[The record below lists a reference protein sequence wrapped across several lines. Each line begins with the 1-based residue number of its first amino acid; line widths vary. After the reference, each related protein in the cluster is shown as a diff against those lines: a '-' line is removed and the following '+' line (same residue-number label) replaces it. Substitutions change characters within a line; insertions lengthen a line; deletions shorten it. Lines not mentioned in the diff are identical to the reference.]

1 VKRTLRLRFPFDY
14 PARAGLHQN
23 ILALLSD
30 ARLPRVAQDIPL
42 DAWIGYPKNVRQGRR
57 DVYYVDKQ
65 APFETADARVC

>member
-30 ARLPRVAQDIPL
+30 ARLPRVEGNIL
-42 DAWIGYPKNVRQGRR
+42 RDAWIGYPKNVRQGRR